1 MKLPPAPPPAAP
13 LSPAGGED
21 FSDFDAVPVA
31 ALDVNSIAAAPLAVP
46 PPADDGWASFESAP
60 TGAGDGGFGAFDAPE
75 TAARD
80 VGLRQLC
87 VLLFMCCRQHPSV

>member
-31 ALDVNSIAAAPLAVP
+31 ALDVNAIAAPPPAVP
-46 PPADDGWASFESAP
+46 PPSEPKSQPFADDAIEE
-60 TGAGDGGFGAFDAPE
+60 FD
-75 TAARD
+75 D
-80 VGLRQLC
+80 
-87 VLLFMCCRQHPSV
+87 